1 MIYLIVYSQHQV
13 LSKIRTDKG
22 CVRYYCLCE
31 KHNKN
36 RSLSVYHRKENA

>member
-22 CVRYYCLCE
+22 CVRYCLCE